1 MCGEIIEIYVTPRVI
16 LVDPVRVMTVT
27 SVQDGDDDDQVA
39 EEDGEDLSDGVGE
52 EGEPH
57 V

>member
-39 EEDGEDLSDGVGE
+39 EEDGEDSSDGVGK